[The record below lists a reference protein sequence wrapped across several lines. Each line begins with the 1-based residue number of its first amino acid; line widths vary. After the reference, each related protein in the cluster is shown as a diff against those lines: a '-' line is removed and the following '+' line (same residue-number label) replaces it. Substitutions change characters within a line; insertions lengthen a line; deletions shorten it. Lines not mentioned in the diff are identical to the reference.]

1 MMQQRRVRNG
11 MHVAFK
17 RACEIEPIFSGG
29 TKQEISLFFAK
40 FSFGRYGVTKD
51 EMRVFEILFSWC
63 EYSIWATNH

>member
-1 MMQQRRVRNG
+1 MQQRRVRNG
-11 MHVAFK
+11 MHVAK
-17 RACEIEPIFSGG
+17 SSQYSLAE